1 MEVDLVNTVYAG
13 RRTTQGYSRQFE
25 RILAEMKSLMVKM
38 RQFRDCFSE
47 LALGAGELAVGPRG

>member
-1 MEVDLVNTVYAG
+1 MNTVYAG

-25 RILAEMKSLMVKM
+25 RILVEMKSLMVKM